1 MTKVQRNDI
10 IKVQRKEREVQQMT
24 NKIMIGGQCF
34 EIHRSKYVSI
44 SQLAYASGR
53 NLQQCY
59 DRPSTTKSYIYD
71 KWERWAYENDVHYFG
86 ILSYNCS
93 TFTLQGLVDV
103 DGVTYILIITKAH
116 NYAYI
121 ATR

>member
-1 MTKVQRNDI
+1 MA
-10 IKVQRKEREVQQMT
+10 
-24 NKIMIGGQCF
+24 NKIIIGGQWF
-34 EIHRSKYVSI
+34 EVHRSKYAYI
-44 SQLAYASGR
+44 SQLANGSGR
-53 NLQQCY
+53 ELHHCY

>member
-1 MTKVQRNDI
+1 MS
-10 IKVQRKEREVQQMT
+10 

-34 EIHRSKYVSI
+34 EVHRTKYADVA
-44 SQLAYASGR
+44 QLAYASGR
-53 NLQQCY
+53 RLHHCY
-59 DRPSTTKSYIYD
+59 DRPSTTKAYIYD

-86 ILSYNCS
+86 ISSYSCH

-103 DGVTYILIITKAH
+103 DDVTYILRITKAH

-121 ATR
+121 VN